1 MGYPSQPEKWY
12 SPVGSPKQKY
22 KFLVEFDSSSIIG
35 KTFNQQQYKYLI
47 KSITKPKPTIATLEA
62 TDQETR
68 NWFGNTPDPT
78 KRLQG
83 SVSWS
88 PITIK
93 FVNQIIRTVNKG
105 EKAEAG
111 KWERPD
117 DEYPPSD
124 PKAPG
129 MSIPDLDHFFSRM
142 VEDMDSSF
150 FGGSAPKEFEFQKSD
165 YYSTPQDAV
174 TAYFNSLSSADRIA
188 AAKKN
193 FSDNWVDARA
203 NGFRISGTGSPEN
216 YSTGNE
222 DASTLDKS
230 IHCKSSMDSFMKA
243 SCVFVKFFGFIKIY
257 DLITN
262 LPNNGDPTD
271 PNSYAYWKL
280 TDPNSLAPATT
291 FANGYWTLRN
301 PFIKSIDFGSYDYSA
316 DDLVEYSIEIGYES
330 ARYVTLRYGS

>member
-1 MGYPSQPEKWY
+1 MGYPSQPEKWS

-35 KTFNQQQYKYLI
+35 QTFNQQQYKYLI
-47 KSITKPKPTIATLEA
+47 KNITKPKPTMATLEA

-105 EKAEAG
+105 EEIGAAG

-117 DEYPPSD
+117 DEYPPND
-124 PKAPG
+124 PNAPG

-150 FGGSAPKEFEFQKSD
+150 FGGSAPKEFNFD
-165 YYSTPQDAV
+165 TTNFYSTPQDAV
-174 TAYFNSLSSADRIA
+174 TAYLNSLSITDRIA

-193 FSDNWVDARA
+193 FSDNWNDARTA
-203 NGFRISGTGSPEN
+203 GFKFNEPEN
-216 YSTGNE
+216 YSIKNE

-243 SCVFVKFFGFIKIY
+243 SCVFIKFFGYIKIY

-262 LPNNGDPTD
+262 LPSNPDP
-271 PNSYAYWKL
+271 KL
-280 TDPNSLAPATT
+280 NLSAATT

-301 PFIKSIDFGSYDYSA
+301 PFIKSIDFGNYDYSA
-316 DDLVEYSIEIGYES
+316 DDLVEYSLEIGYES
-330 ARYVTLRYGS
+330 ARYVTLRYGT